1 MLDAFGREINYLRV
15 SVTDRCNLR
24 CCYCMPRGHSSWLPA
39 STLLTDEQILRICR
53 LATGLGISRFKIT
66 GGEPLLRPGLP
77 ALIRRLK
84 QLPGV
89 EQVTLTTNGLLL
101 KPQLEPLMA
110 AGLDA
115 VNLSLDTLQPARF
128 SRITGADGG
137 LLPALLGL
145 LQELTQHAPLKV
157 KVNTVILGENQTELP
172 QLADLARQL
181 PTDVRFIERMPLG
194 CQRIGDPGQTLP
206 PTPRQL
212 LAQLQQKW
220 PDLHAV
226 AEVRG
231 NGPASYYA
239 SKSLKG
245 RIGVIAAVS
254 NNFCAA
260 CNRLRL
266 TCTGQLKSCLCY
278 DYGADLRPLLQPG
291 VTDLQLEAAL
301 RAAIWY
307 KPAAHCFADPT
318 GLVRQKFQTEIR
330 CMNEIGG

>member
-1 MLDAFGREINYLRV
+1 MLDALGREINYLRV

-24 CCYCMPRGHSSWLPA
+24 CCYCMPRGAVNWLP
-39 STLLTDEQILRICR
+39 SNTLLTDEQILRICR
-53 LATGLGISRFKIT
+53 LATGLGISRLKIT

-77 ALIRRLK
+77 ELIGRLK

-101 KPQLEPLMA
+101 QPQLEPLLKA
-110 AGLDA
+110 CLDA
-115 VNLSLDTLQPARF
+115 VNLSLDTLQPACF
-128 SRITGADGG
+128 SRITGADGAK
-137 LLPALLGL
+137 LLPLLSL
-145 LQELTQHAPLKV
+145 LRDLTQHTPLKV
-157 KVNTVILGENQTELP
+157 KVNTVILGENQSELP

-194 CQRIGDPGQTLP
+194 CHRSGNPGQTVP

-212 LAQLQQKW
+212 LAQLRQKW

-226 AEVRG
+226 HEVRG

-239 SKSLKG
+239 SKTLQG
-245 RIGVIAAVS
+245 RIGLIAAVS
-254 NNFCAA
+254 DSFCAS

-291 VTDLQLEAAL
+291 VTDQQLEAAL
-301 RAAIWY
+301 KASIWY
-307 KPAAHCFADPT
+307 KPAAHCFADAT